1 MDQSVLRLA
10 RAVLLP
16 AFGGLD
22 LGDETWRFLEGGGLS
37 VLLGETREEYVRRR
51 MDDLRIGSER
61 ASAIRNLTQ
70 RVSSAAGGPALVAI
84 DQELG
89 GIERL
94 HRLVR
99 PLPSRAQAHAWSD
112 EDISDACAATGVDIA
127 GLGINLVLSPV
138 VDVVREFSPWLYL
151 RDLGPDAS
159 EVARIGA
166 AYIVG
171 IQRSGDVAATAKHFP
186 GHSHVP
192 TDPALVEASAVS
204 MKDNLGP
211 FRAAIDAGVRAVM
224 VGPALVPTIDPQQPA
239 STSAPVVSLLRN
251 ELGFMGVVI
260 SDDLDEPSIAR
271 GRSVPDTAVASLAAG
286 VDLLLLAGGSQVE
299 QTASR
304 ITEAVRAGDLS
315 GDRLESAAARVRSLA
330 QSLEVS

>member
-1 MDQSVLRLA
+1 
-10 RAVLLP
+10 
-16 AFGGLD
+16 
-22 LGDETWRFLEGGGLS
+22 
-37 VLLGETREEYVRRR
+37 
-51 MDDLRIGSER
+51 
-61 ASAIRNLTQ
+61 
-70 RVSSAAGGPALVAI
+70 
-84 DQELG
+84 
-89 GIERL
+89 
-94 HRLVR
+94 
-99 PLPSRAQAHAWSD
+99 
-112 EDISDACAATGVDIA
+112 
-127 GLGINLVLSPV
+127 
-138 VDVVREFSPWLYL
+138 
-151 RDLGPDAS
+151 
-159 EVARIGA
+159 
-166 AYIVG
+166 
-171 IQRSGDVAATAKHFP
+171 
-186 GHSHVP
+186 
-192 TDPALVEASAVS
+192 